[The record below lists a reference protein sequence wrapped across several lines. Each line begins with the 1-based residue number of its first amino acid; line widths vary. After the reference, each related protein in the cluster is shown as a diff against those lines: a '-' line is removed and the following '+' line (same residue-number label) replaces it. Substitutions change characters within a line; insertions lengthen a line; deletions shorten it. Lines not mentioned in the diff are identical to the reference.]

1 MTDEH
6 LTCQAEAAREPP
18 ELGFW
23 SPTLED
29 QQRPLAHKFP
39 HDHRRYTP
47 RKVGRAGL
55 VSRSEDR
62 HESNAP
68 KP

>member
-6 LTCQAEAAREPP
+6 LFARAEAAREPP

-23 SPTLED
+23 LPILED
-29 QQRPLAHKFP
+29 QQRPLAHRF
-39 HDHRRYTP
+39 HMITGDTP

-55 VSRSEDR
+55 VSRREDR